1 MPPKRNIVL
10 SVITRTAV
18 CLGLLGMAALIYVVL
33 VATRPKPVVSDL
45 AGPGP
50 RVLVL
55 EARTVPVR
63 RQWSGFGTAV
73 AMDSADVPAEVSA
86 VIGEVPG
93 EIVVGA
99 AVERGQLL
107 VRLDNTDFQRQVE
120 ITTQR
125 IADIDAQLE
134 QLDVEQES
142 LTRRVELAE
151 ETTRLAEREL
161 ERVRQALARGAAKE
175 LEADRAAQ
183 ALTISQRTETLAR
196 EQLNKVG
203 PRRSQLQAQR
213 MGFEAQLSLAQ
224 RNVDRCTVRS
234 PLAGVLSV
242 VDVEA
247 GESLVQGQRVA
258 RVVNLA
264 RIEVPLQL
272 PASARPTIA
281 VGDEVRLHAAGA
293 VPLAW
298 SGQVA
303 RVSPEDDEVTR
314 TVTVYVEVLQD
325 PVNPRLLAPG
335 KFVQGEVVSHLA
347 EARWV
352 VPRRAV
358 QSDRILMIDDG
369 VIVSRPVAVDFEI
382 HYDLPAL
389 GLPDDQWVVLR
400 DELRSGDLIVINASR
415 TLPDG
420 LAVQPVVAGRDSATA
435 MSAGKEAL
443 R

>member
-1 MPPKRNIVL
+1 MGV
-10 SVITRTAV
+10 
-18 CLGLLGMAALIYVVL
+18 LIYVVL
-33 VATRPKPVVSDL
+33 VATRPNPVLSGL
-45 AGPGP
+45 TGPGP

-63 RQWSGFGTAV
+63 RQWSGFGTAA
-73 AMDSADVPAEVSA
+73 AMDSADVPAQVSA
-86 VIGEVPG
+86 MIGEVPG
-93 EIVVGA
+93 DIVVGA
-99 AVERGQLL
+99 AVERGQILA
-107 VRLDNTDFQRQVE
+107 RLEDTDFQRQVE
-120 ITTQR
+120 IVMQG
-125 IADIDAQLE
+125 IAEIDGLLE
-134 QLDVEQES
+134 QLDVEHES
-142 LTRRVELAE
+142 LVRRVELAE

-161 ERVRQALARGAAKE
+161 ERVRRAVERGGAKE
-175 LEADRAAQ
+175 LEVDRAAQ
-183 ALTISQRTETLAR
+183 ALTIGQRTETLVR

-203 PRRSQLQAQR
+203 PRRSQLVAQR
-213 MGFEAQLSLAQ
+213 LGFEAQLRLAQ
-224 RNVDRCTVRS
+224 RNVERCTVRS
-234 PLAGVLSV
+234 PLTGLISA

-247 GESLVQGQRVA
+247 GERLVQGQRVA
-258 RVVNLA
+258 RVVNLE
-264 RIEVPLQL
+264 RIEVPLKL

-281 VGDEVRLHAAGA
+281 VGDRVRLHAAGA

-314 TVTVYVEVLQD
+314 TVTVYVEVRQD
-325 PVNPRLLAPG
+325 PADPRLLAPG
-335 KFVQGEVVSHLA
+335 KFVQGEVISHLA

-382 HYDLPAL
+382 RCELPEL

-400 DELRSGDLIVINASR
+400 DPLRPGDLIVINASR

-420 LAVQPVVAGRDSATA
+420 LVVRPVIAGRDSATA
-435 MSAGKEAL
+435 MSPGGEA
-443 R
+443 RR